1 MSARRP
7 VIFKR
12 PLRVPL
18 RALWLAGEILLV
30 AIRYFIECPPWSR
43 SATAAAKARWLHRSC
58 RRTLR
63 IFVAEVEQCGELPA
77 SGLLVSNH
85 LSYLDI
91 LVLSSLRPVVF
102 VAKQDVKNWPVLGWF
117 AAMAGT
123 IFIDRERRTHVGQI
137 NREIEETMNNGILVI
152 LFPEGTSSGGETVL
166 PFKSSLMEPVVQQT
180 HPLSVVLIQYE
191 LEDGDAS
198 EEVCYWKDMTLL
210 PHLINLLG
218 KSSVRARLSCVR
230 IDQLATDRKEL
241 ARQLHSEM
249 LRLKERDAGAQ
260 TAGPQVPADG
270 VQRPRIH
277 ACI

>member
-1 MSARRP
+1 MSAWLP
-7 VIFKR
+7 ALSKHS
-12 PLRVPL
+12 LRAPL

-30 AIRYFIECPPWSR
+30 AIRYFIECPPWSKT
-43 SATAAAKARWLHRSC
+43 STVSAKARWLQRSC

-102 VAKQDVKNWPVLGWF
+102 VAKQDVKSWPVFGWF

-123 IFIDRERRTHVGQI
+123 IFVDRDRRTHVGQI
-137 NREIEETMNNGILVI
+137 NRDIEETMNSGVLVV
-152 LFPEGTSSGGETVL
+152 LFPEGTSSGGDTVL
-166 PFKSSLMEPVVQQT
+166 PLKSSLLEPAAQPI

-210 PHLINLLG
+210 PHLINLLC
-218 KSSVRARLSCVR
+218 KSAVRVRLSCVR
-230 IDQLATDRKEL
+230 IDPPAANRKEL
-241 ARQLHSEM
+241 ARQLHSEL
-249 LRLKERDAGAQ
+249 LRLQERDAGAQ
-260 TAGPQVPADG
+260 TALTRVAVKPA
-270 VQRPRIH
+270 
-277 ACI
+277 

>member
-1 MSARRP
+1 MPARS
-7 VIFKR
+7 KT
-12 PLRVPL
+12 
-18 RALWLAGEILLV
+18 
-30 AIRYFIECPPWSR
+30 
-43 SATAAAKARWLHRSC
+43 ATAAAKARWLQRSC

-63 IFVAEVEQCGELPA
+63 IFVAEVKQCGELPA
-77 SGLLVSNH
+77 GGLLVSNH

-102 VAKQDVKNWPVLGWF
+102 VAKQEVKSWPVLGWF

-123 IFIDRERRTHVGQI
+123 IFVDREQRTHVGQI
-137 NREIEETMNNGILVI
+137 SRDMEETMNSGVLVV

-166 PFKSSLMEPVVQQT
+166 PFKSSLLEPAAQQT

-210 PHLINLLG
+210 PHLVNLLC

-230 IDQLATDRKEL
+230 IGQPATNRKNL

-249 LRLKERDAGAQ
+249 LRLKEWNTGAQ
-260 TAGPQVPADG
+260 TACPRVPAGG
-270 VQRPRIH
+270 VKRE
-277 ACI
+277 

>member
-1 MSARRP
+1 MPDVVLAFSQQTEG
-7 VIFKR
+7 
-12 PLRVPL
+12 LREV
-18 RALWLAGEILLV
+18 ALFQRDGILLSV
-30 AIRYFIECPPWSR
+30 A
-43 SATAAAKARWLHRSC
+43 
-58 RRTLR
+58 
-63 IFVAEVEQCGELPA
+63 
-77 SGLLVSNH
+77 
-85 LSYLDI
+85 
-91 LVLSSLRPVVF
+91 
-102 VAKQDVKNWPVLGWF
+102 
-117 AAMAGT
+117 
-123 IFIDRERRTHVGQI
+123 
-137 NREIEETMNNGILVI
+137 
-152 LFPEGTSSGGETVL
+152 
-166 PFKSSLMEPVVQQT
+166 
-180 HPLSVVLIQYE
+180 LIQYE

-260 TAGPQVPADG
+260 TAGPRVPADG